1 MINHRQLIKEI
12 PAGKFHSALMTSYS
26 INLYYWDI
34 QLLPSLS
41 SKGINYVSALVD
53 SDCLSGQ
60 LLNFSRAFDG
70 EKPLDFSLHG
80 YKTGGAFHPKIQFYV
95 GEESVLVLIGSGNLT
110 VMGHGRNLEVWSPI
124 MVDKTDSPA
133 YPFMRDVWNYLKS
146 LYHELGTEANKIIN
160 LIESNCSLLSEKYDK
175 PITEHPI
182 DGNSIRFFANVPTK
196 SLFDQCKEWIGDDD
210 IQSITIMSPFYDKE
224 AKLIKAMH
232 EQFGPSTM
240 QLIVEDDFGA
250 LPNTE
255 SIPENVKIYK
265 WDKKLVP
272 SQNKYQCFFHSK
284 CFFFE
289 GKRYHYLLCG
299 SANASVA
306 AFGYSDIK
314 PQNEEAC
321 VGFKSENINYLNE
334 TGFHLNDPIN
344 REELSQTNQSEST
357 RTKNTIV
364 LWIKEASY
372 LYNNFS
378 ITIENNADPLQVT
391 ISFFSGNRN
400 LLSSSTVQIQSN
412 TSIVSGSLNGAKN
425 PLYVEI
431 SNDNGDIISNR
442 QFMISIEGVDVNNP
456 SPESVLIR
464 RKLREIESGK
474 FVSGDLLKFINQVLI
489 ASEPP
494 KKGKSSSEKIS
505 QKTPDVEEGNS
516 FNSLEEYFKEDGDEI
531 TGYRDSRRGEKTAY
545 QSTMLF
551 DSIISYISKS
561 AQEKEEDKMNNEE
574 LEDYRRSEGCDTK
587 KTQATESKT
596 EKNSQETQTRVI
608 KMFDKYISQ
617 LECVV
622 FPAKNEE
629 KGKVKKSKNVP
640 PTLLDSLKKFMTAI
654 FFLYRTFSYRY
665 TIESGDSTEHSLIE
679 LSMSS
684 SNHKT
689 ATEYV
694 FRLTSLFA
702 LYLKK
707 LQLKTEENIVLKKKI
722 ESYKQYSFE
731 LCLAVFSICDWLNE
745 GIEDYKEWCT
755 KYKAASLLN
764 IKKLL
769 GATVEHNAAADVF
782 RRLDRAIQEL
792 DGFDES
798 TIQRY
803 IQENI
808 SMLTDEAL
816 IYPRGHIHWTDQFG
830 YIYLKPYNSNMSLL
844 CTMACDYDFKRGDFC
859 PDYCFLEPQK
869 TVFRFKESKSPKNG
883 TFIVPKYGKK

>member
-1 MINHRQLIKEI
+1 MIDHRQLIKEI

-53 SDCLSGQ
+53 SDCLSSQ
-60 LLNFSRAFDG
+60 LLNFSRAFNG

-124 MVDKTDSPA
+124 MVDNTDSPA

-146 LYHELGTEANKIIN
+146 LYHELGTEANRIIN
-160 LIESNCSLLSEKYDK
+160 LIESNCSLLTEKYDK
-175 PITEHPI
+175 PITEHTI

-210 IQSITIMSPFYDKE
+210 IQSITIMSPFYDRE

-232 EQFGPSTM
+232 EQFGPSKM

-265 WDKKLVP
+265 WDKKLMP
-272 SQNKYQCFFHSK
+272 SHNKYQCFFHSK

-299 SANASVA
+299 SANASIA
-306 AFGYSDIK
+306 AFGYSGIK

-321 VGFKSENINYLNE
+321 VGFKSEKINYLNE

-357 RTKNTIV
+357 GTKNTIV

-378 ITIENNADPLQVT
+378 ITVENNADPLQVT

-412 TSIVSGSLNGAKN
+412 TSIVSGSLNCAKN

-456 SPESVLIR
+456 SPESVHIR

-489 ASEPP
+489 DSAPP
-494 KKGKSSSEKIS
+494 KKGKSSSERIS

-516 FNSLEEYFKEDGDEI
+516 FNSIEEYFREDGNEI

-561 AQEKEEDKMNNEE
+561 AQEKEADKMDNEE
-574 LEDYRRSEGCDTK
+574 LEDYRRSEGCDAK

-596 EKNSQETQTRVI
+596 EKNSQVTQTRVI

-622 FPAKNEE
+622 FPEKNEE
-629 KGKVKKSKNVP
+629 KVKGKKSKNVP
-640 PTLLDSLKKFMTAI
+640 PSLLDSLKKFMTAI

-665 TIESGDSTEHSLIE
+665 TIDSGDSGDSGEHSLIP
-679 LSMSS
+679 LPMSS
-684 SNHKT
+684 RNHKT
-689 ATEYV
+689 ATEYI

-702 LYLKK
+702 LYLKN
-707 LQLKTEENIVLKKKI
+707 LQFKTEDNVVLRQKI

-745 GIEDYKEWCT
+745 GKEDYKEWST
-755 KYKAASLLN
+755 KYKVASLLN
-764 IKKLL
+764 LRQKLD
-769 GATVEHNAAADVF
+769 AKVEQNSVNNVF

-792 DGFDES
+792 DGFDEV

-808 SMLTDEAL
+808 SMLTNKTL
-816 IYPRGHIHWTDQFG
+816 IYPRGNIHWTDQFG
-830 YIYLKPYNSNMSLL
+830 YVYLKSYKDNLSLL
-844 CTMACDYDFKRGDFC
+844 CTMACDYDFEREEFCPNYYFLQNSGRILQITGRKIQKRGSW
-859 PDYCFLEPQK
+859 K
-869 TVFRFKESKSPKNG
+869 VK
-883 TFIVPKYGKK
+883 